1 MEVIKEKNLIKFYIE
16 GKARP
21 YILDVNKGVIYG
33 LRGIE
38 IQEIPPAICKSPLGV
53 ERTSV
58 LNLVRERYSPRQ
70 NKALYSLADRLDAVG
85 YTAGAYELYQVKNNI
100 EDIEVR
106 DFVKYR
112 QEHEDATLRAYID
125 EYMKIKWAI
134 GKGLKIDEHFTPQM
148 ASFLYEFYKNQSN
161 EVLSVFAYYLSRGLW
176 EFCRDRWEIHSHL
189 DSFLTYMHA
198 LDWKMEKTD
207 FYRAYVNAKRAYN
220 INRDALRDKGIKN
233 YQMEHIKALT
243 FEDDTFTV
251 VIPTTDKELVAEG
264 EKQHNCVG
272 GYGNSII
279 ERRKNVVFI
288 RYKAKPDVPFI
299 TCDIV
304 DTGHINQYL
313 TKYNR
318 REYGDDAREFYHA
331 FQKHLLENWGK

>member
-1 MEVIKEKNLIKFYIE
+1 MEVIKEKNLVKFYIE

-21 YILDVNKGVIYG
+21 YILDVNKGAIYG

-38 IQEIPPAICKSPLGV
+38 IQDIPPAIYRSPLGA

-58 LNLVRERYSPRQ
+58 LNLVRERYSPKQ

-112 QEHEDATLRAYID
+112 QEHEDATLRGYID
-125 EYMKIKWAI
+125 EYMKVKWAI
-134 GKGLKIDEHFTPQM
+134 SKGLKIDDHFTRDM
-148 ASFLYEFYKNQSN
+148 ASFLYEFYKSQSN
-161 EVLSVFAYYLSRGLW
+161 EILSLFAYFLSRGLW
-176 EFCRDRWEIHSHL
+176 DFCRDRWEIHSRL
-189 DSFLTYMHA
+189 DNYLTYMYA
-198 LDWKMEKTD
+198 LEWKMEKTD
-207 FYRAYVNAKRAYN
+207 FFRAYINAKRAYN
-220 INRDALRDKGIKN
+220 INRDALMDRGIKH

-251 VIPTTDKELVAEG
+251 VIPTTNKELIVEG
-264 EKQHNCVG
+264 ESQHNCVG
-272 GYGNSII
+272 GYGNSIV

-288 RYKAKPDVPFI
+288 RYKANPDVSFI
-299 TCDIV
+299 TCDIM
-304 DTGHINQYL
+304 DDGRINQYL

-318 REYGDDAREFYHA
+318 REYGDDAREFYRA
-331 FQKHLLENWGK
+331 FQAHLLANWGE

>member
-21 YILDVNKGVIYG
+21 YILDVNKGAIYG

-38 IQEIPPAICKSPLGV
+38 IQDIPPAVCNSPLGV

-58 LNLVRERYSPRQ
+58 LNLVRERYAPRN
-70 NKALYSLADRLDAVG
+70 NKGLYSLADRLDAVG

-112 QEHEDATLRAYID
+112 QEHEDATLRAYIE

-134 GKGLKIDEHFTPQM
+134 SKGLKIDDHFTPEM
-148 ASFLYEFYKNQSN
+148 ASFLFDNYKNQSN

-176 EFCRDRWEIHSHL
+176 EFCRDRWEIHSRL
-189 DSFLTYMHA
+189 DNYLTYMNA

-207 FYRAYVNAKRAYN
+207 FYRAFVNAKRAYN

-299 TCDIV
+299 TCDIM
-304 DTGHINQYL
+304 DDGHINQYL

-318 REYGDDAREFYHA
+318 REYDDDAREFYRA
-331 FQKHLLENWGK
+331 FQEHLLANWGK

>member
-1 MEVIKEKNLIKFYIE
+1 MEVIKEKNLVKFYIE

-21 YILDVNKGVIYG
+21 YILDVNKGAIYG

-38 IQEIPPAICKSPLGV
+38 IQDIPPAVYQSPLGV

-58 LNLVRERYSPRQ
+58 LNLVRERYAPRN
-70 NKALYSLADRLDAVG
+70 NKGLYSLADRLDAVG

-125 EYMKIKWAI
+125 EYMKVKWAI
-134 GKGLKIDEHFTPQM
+134 GKGLKIDDHFTIQM
-148 ASFLYEFYKNQSN
+148 ASFLFDNYKNQSN

-176 EFCRDRWEIHSHL
+176 DFCRDRWEIHGRL
-189 DSFLTYMHA
+189 DNYLTYMHA
-198 LDWKMEKTD
+198 LEWKMEKTD

-272 GYGNSII
+272 GYGSSII

>member
-1 MEVIKEKNLIKFYIE
+1 MEVIKEKNLVKFYIE

-21 YILDVNKGVIYG
+21 YILDVNKGAIYG

-38 IQEIPPAICKSPLGV
+38 IQDIPPAICKSPLGV

-134 GKGLKIDEHFTPQM
+134 GKGLKIDDHFTAQM
-148 ASFLYEFYKNQSN
+148 ASFLYEYYKHQSN

-176 EFCRDRWEIHSHL
+176 EFCRDRWEIHSRL
-189 DSFLTYMHA
+189 ENYLTYMNA
-198 LDWKMEKTD
+198 LEWKMEKTD
-207 FYRAYVNAKRAYN
+207 FFRAYVNAKRAYN
-220 INRDALRDKGIKN
+220 INRDALMDKGIKN

-251 VIPTTDKELVAEG
+251 VIPTTNNELIAEG

-272 GYGNSII
+272 GYGNSIV

-299 TCDIV
+299 TCDIM

-318 REYGDDAREFYHA
+318 REYGNDAIEFYHA
-331 FQKHLLENWGK
+331 FQEHLLANWGE

>member
-1 MEVIKEKNLIKFYIE
+1 MEVIKEKNLVKFYIE

-21 YILDVNKGVIYG
+21 YILDVNKGAIYG

-38 IQEIPPAICKSPLGV
+38 IQEIPSAICKSPLGI

-58 LNLVRERYSPRQ
+58 LNLVRERYSPKE

-134 GKGLKIDEHFTPQM
+134 SKGLKIDDHFTPEM
-148 ASFLYEFYKNQSN
+148 ASFLYEYYKTQSN

-176 EFCRDRWEIHSHL
+176 DFCRDRWEIHSRL
-189 DSFLTYMHA
+189 DSFLTYMNA
-198 LDWKMEKTD
+198 LEWKMEKTD
-207 FYRAYVNAKRAYN
+207 FFRAYINAKRAYN
-220 INRDALRDKGIKN
+220 INRDALLDKGIKN

-251 VIPTTDKELVAEG
+251 VIPTTNKELITEG

-272 GYGNSII
+272 GYGNYII

-288 RYKAKPDVPFI
+288 RYKANPDVPFI
-299 TCDIV
+299 TCDIM

-318 REYGDDAREFYHA
+318 REYGDDAREFYRA
-331 FQKHLLENWGK
+331 FQEHLLANWGE